1 MVRVLTTDSLAVK
14 PVMRAVEARQSLKPS
29 GEKTGAITEP
39 IEARM
44 LSALSAT
51 ILRRQSKLC
60 KNQMTIEAMKM
71 MVKALC
77 KKSLAF
83 SHMWSSTL
91 LASGRR

>member
-1 MVRVLTTDSLAVK
+1 MLTTDSLAVK

-44 LSALSAT
+44 LSALFAT
-51 ILRRQSKLC
+51 ILSRQSKLC

-71 MVKALC
+71 MVNALC